1 MGEVRIGRQ
10 TERQRVRGITA
21 SDAETE
27 VRDIRRR
34 EVEDRQTLSGACER
48 SEQMRDIAIDA
59 RRGEP
64 RQIRGGDLLIHAA
77 ATPTDMRAGGQSSES
92 YVLIDVSD

>member
-1 MGEVRIGRQ
+1 MGEVRIGGQ

-59 RRGEP
+59 RRGER
-64 RQIRGGDLLIHAA
+64 RQIRGGDLVIHAEA
-77 ATPTDMRAGGQSSES
+77 SLD
-92 YVLIDVSD
+92 DVRVRG